1 MFQVNE
7 ILTTKY
13 HKKVQ
18 SIMLMKKPFEDKP
31 IEIKKIGDLKSY
43 EISYNKH
50 GEVHDFS
57 NADELLDKLLKN
69 VKIRFKS
76 SGNVIIKR
84 WFYN

>member
-1 MFQVNE
+1 
-7 ILTTKY
+7 
-13 HKKVQ
+13 
-18 SIMLMKKPFEDKP
+18 MK
-31 IEIKKIGDLKSY
+31 
-43 EISYNKH
+43 ISYNKH

-57 NADELLDKLLKN
+57 NADELLDELLKN